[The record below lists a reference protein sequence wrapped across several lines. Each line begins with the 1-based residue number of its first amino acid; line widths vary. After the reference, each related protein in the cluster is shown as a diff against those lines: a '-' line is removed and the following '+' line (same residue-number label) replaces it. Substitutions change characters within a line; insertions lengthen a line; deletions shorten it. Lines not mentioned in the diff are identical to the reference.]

1 MNEVCAKEFGA
12 VLSFR
17 DGGQGPASWWPH
29 GEWIGGRR
37 RDVEVQERRK
47 GMGFS
52 RLCIIASKHAL
63 TLHRHPWHSQQLT
76 VPKVFSTV
84 EQFEII
90 RTLQNVFKHAGNGYK
105 KTLVKYN
112 QLLAADQ
119 LSSWIAGWGERRS
132 NNKPLD

>member
-1 MNEVCAKEFGA
+1 MMAEGQHP
-12 VLSFR
+12 
-17 DGGQGPASWWPH
+17 GGLIENGL
-29 GEWIGGRR
+29 EGGRR
-37 RDVEVQERRK
+37 DAEVQERRK

-119 LSSWIAGWGERRS
+119 LSSWIAGWGERQS